1 MKHLAAFVLITVA
14 IITSAC
20 ATSAGN
26 NQPGPLLI
34 QEQGSFAVGGTVITA
49 PGTFDPIKQ
58 GSYNPAGPDSAGQ
71 TLQRGRAA
79 RSTQPTTMT
88 AAPDEQLWFGI
99 FRLGLWPDFYP
110 GVQFSS
116 DPEALNQFF
125 RQMTPNTG
133 PYDAEVNSSAVSAL
147 FDRIGPGILVTH
159 SQSGGLGWSTAIK
172 NRNVR
177 AIVSYEPGAG
187 FAFPPGEAPE
197 VMTAA
202 GVAVRGVEV
211 PLADFLQLT
220 KIPIVMYYGDFIAE
234 NPTTNPGQDQWR
246 VTLTMA
252 RQFRD
257 AVNRHGGDVTVVHL
271 PELGIR
277 GNTHFPMSDVNNAS
291 GGALASCSFGSAS
304 AMGSLHGD
312 RGDLRRA
319 RAAPTRAAQPREDRH
334 LLRWLASGSVP
345 LATSLV
351 LVAKAKAILG
361 GVDEAADDAAV
372 VTGCCQRVQPPVVT
386 LCIGLAPKEAGVQ
399 PSDISRVVTG

>member
-1 MKHLAAFVLITVA
+1 VRPSPEVACRAPTCSSPPSCHAFALLTAA
-14 IITSAC
+14 IITFAC
-20 ATSAGN
+20 ATPAGN

-34 QEQGSFAVGGTVITA
+34 QEQGSFAVGGTVITT

-71 TLQRGRAA
+71 TLHGDHASVSYEIPADARKLPLVFWHGHGQSARTWESTPDGRAGFQSIFLRRRFPVYLIDQPRRGRAA

-234 NPTTNPGQDQWR
+234 NPTSNPGQDQWR

-277 GNTHFPMSDVNNAS
+277 GNTHFPMSDLNNVQIADLLS
-291 GGALASCSFGSAS
+291 RFLA
-304 AMGSLHGD
+304 
-312 RGDLRRA
+312 
-319 RAAPTRAAQPREDRH
+319 Q
-334 LLRWLASGSVP
+334 
-345 LATSLV
+345 
-351 LVAKAKAILG
+351 K
-361 GVDEAADDAAV
+361 
-372 VTGCCQRVQPPVVT
+372 
-386 LCIGLAPKEAGVQ
+386 GL
-399 PSDISRVVTG
+399 D